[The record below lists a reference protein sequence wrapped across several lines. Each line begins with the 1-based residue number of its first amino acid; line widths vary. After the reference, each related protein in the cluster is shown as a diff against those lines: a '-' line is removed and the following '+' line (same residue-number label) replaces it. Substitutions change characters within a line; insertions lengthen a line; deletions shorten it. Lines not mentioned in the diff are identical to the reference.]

1 MFRQPGLGVPLW
13 SWDMGLG
20 ADIMATLQWPVLGD
34 PFALVSLLFPM
45 AALET
50 AFATMYVLRMLVAG
64 VAAALYFRV
73 MGAKPLP
80 GAMGAVAYVFTTFL
94 FIQGRHPYFINAMV
108 FLPMLL
114 ISLEWALQNRRR
126 WVLVAVVFVTVAANF
141 YFFYILTIVAVI
153 YAVARYFELAEKE
166 ERWKRLLPTALRVGG
181 YYTLGVILAA
191 PLLLPAVAAVMQTT
205 RIASDVPLE
214 AFHRSLHYG
223 EMVIALTTSHS
234 AHNSTFLG
242 FAWLGLLAA
251 AALLVRRRYG
261 AVNFMNVAYV
271 ALVGFP
277 VFGRVFNGMSFSS
290 NRFAFSW
297 GLFLALAAAL
307 LLSEDR
313 PLSRRELAAMGVFL
327 GGYSAL
333 LLMTPTP
340 FAVDILVPTLAGV
353 ATLAIL
359 VLERVRDPA
368 IPWERRARGP
378 RIMPLRWRAPWTRW
392 ALVLVLM
399 LNVIANGTF
408 VFDARYQNR
417 LSKHVKWGDVLG
429 EYERNSG
436 RLAANLPDD
445 HFYRIDNGD
454 TLVYNSG
461 MVQGFPNTAYYFST
475 MNGALTEF
483 KADIDS
489 RAGWSGFAYD
499 GFDERAMPMTL
510 VGTEYYLSDSGSAD
524 NVPYGFDE
532 WLRDGD
538 AVAYKNRHA
547 LPLGFVYANTIA
559 RSDFERLDPVD
570 RPGAMLQGAVVDDA
584 DVGLATRVT
593 PTGEAVEVPY
603 SVVPRAERRVVA
615 LPSSVSITYSAGRV
629 TKPESWKSPRSPYYW
644 GNRSH
649 LVNLGYQASGVQTI
663 TIGPQGV
670 GTLSFESLKVL
681 ALPMAQYPSRVEKLR
696 AGAMR
701 DITITTNEV
710 SGTVSSDKPGILFM
724 SIPYS
729 SGWSAEVDGEPVRV
743 LRINTGFSGV
753 AVGPGEHRVTMRYF
767 TPGLKLGL
775 LLGGLGL
782 LVVLGMLVWS
792 RPAVRVSPKR

>member
-1 MFRQPGLGVPLW
+1 
-13 SWDMGLG
+13 MGLG
-20 ADIMATLQWPVLGD
+20 ADIIATLQWPVLGD

-80 GAMGAVAYVFTTFL
+80 SAIGAVAYVFTTFL

-108 FLPMLL
+108 FLPILL
-114 ISLEWALQNRRR
+114 MSLEWALQNRRR

-261 AVNFMNVAYV
+261 ALNFMNVAYI

-313 PLSRRELAAMGVFL
+313 PLDRRELAAMGVFL

-333 LLMTPTP
+333 LLMTPDP
-340 FAVDILVPTLAGV
+340 FAVDILVPTLAGA
-353 ATLAIL
+353 ATL
-359 VLERVRDPA
+359 RD
-368 IPWERRARGP
+368 
-378 RIMPLRWRAPWTRW
+378 
-392 ALVLVLM
+392 
-399 LNVIANGTF
+399 
-408 VFDARYQNR
+408 
-417 LSKHVKWGDVLG
+417 
-429 EYERNSG
+429 
-436 RLAANLPDD
+436 
-445 HFYRIDNGD
+445 
-454 TLVYNSG
+454 
-461 MVQGFPNTAYYFST
+461 
-475 MNGALTEF
+475 
-483 KADIDS
+483 
-489 RAGWSGFAYD
+489 
-499 GFDERAMPMTL
+499 
-510 VGTEYYLSDSGSAD
+510 
-524 NVPYGFDE
+524 
-532 WLRDGD
+532 
-538 AVAYKNRHA
+538 
-547 LPLGFVYANTIA
+547 
-559 RSDFERLDPVD
+559 
-570 RPGAMLQGAVVDDA
+570 
-584 DVGLATRVT
+584 
-593 PTGEAVEVPY
+593 
-603 SVVPRAERRVVA
+603 
-615 LPSSVSITYSAGRV
+615 
-629 TKPESWKSPRSPYYW
+629 
-644 GNRSH
+644 
-649 LVNLGYQASGVQTI
+649 
-663 TIGPQGV
+663 
-670 GTLSFESLKVL
+670 
-681 ALPMAQYPSRVEKLR
+681 LR
-696 AGAMR
+696 AGARARPR
-701 DITITTNEV
+701 DPVGATCPRTAHPAREVARAVDSVGITARLAAQRHRERH
-710 SGTVSSDKPGILFM
+710 
-724 SIPYS
+724 
-729 SGWSAEVDGEPVRV
+729 VRV
-743 LRINTGFSGV
+743 RRALPEPAEQARE
-753 AVGPGEHRVTMRYF
+753 VGRRPRRVRAKHREARARASLTTISTASITVTRSST
-767 TPGLKLGL
+767 TPG
-775 LLGGLGL
+775 
-782 LVVLGMLVWS
+782 WFRASRTPRTTS
-792 RPAVRVSPKR
+792 RP